1 MKRILLSILACLSL
15 VSLQA
20 ADKKT
25 QELSSPDGRI
35 TVTFDNFKYSVVADG
50 VTVLA
55 PSSIAMLI
63 SDGTMYGPG
72 AKLQKTN
79 YRSGDRVIK
88 ADVYK
93 RSRIHDRY
101 NEMELVYKDFSL
113 IFRAYDE
120 GVAYRFVSGSKKG
133 FNVVTEKAHF
143 TFPDNWMA
151 YVPYLNS
158 KKKNLE
164 EQLFC
169 SFENVY
175 SHINIK
181 DWDSSRGAF
190 LPLVVEVPGGMKVAI
205 TEADLFDYPGLNICN
220 MGHSLT
226 LEGYHA
232 RAPKSTVQ
240 GGHNMLQG
248 IVNSREPFVAMSCRP
263 GAVFPWRV
271 IQISRNDTEL
281 AESDLVY
288 KLAQDPEKRD
298 WSWVKPG
305 KVAWDWWN
313 DWNLYGVDF
322 EAGINNE
329 TYKYYIDFASEHGIE
344 YVILDEGWAVNKKA
358 DLFQVIPEIDVR
370 ELVEY
375 GARKNV
381 GIILWAGTW
390 AVDRNMEEV
399 FRYYSAM
406 GVKGFK
412 IDFMNRDDQDI
423 VNFYTRCAQYGAKY
437 RMMVDFHG
445 AYKPTG
451 LHRTFPNVVNFEGVH
466 GLEHMKWATDDAQ
479 IEYDVTVPYIRMLAG
494 PMDYTQGAMHNV
506 SKENYSPSNSE
517 PMSLGTR
524 CRQLA
529 EYVIFDAPLTMLC
542 DSPSNYMR
550 EPECTEYIAGVP
562 TVWNETMA
570 LDGKIGKYI
579 VMARRSGN
587 DWYIGAL
594 TDWTPRELEID
605 LSFLPKGSYK
615 AVIFKDGK
623 NAAKAARDYVR
634 ESTTVNSGDIL
645 RIHLAPGGGWTAK
658 LEKL

>member
-1 MKRILLSILACLSL
+1 
-15 VSLQA
+15 
-20 ADKKT
+20 
-25 QELSSPDGRI
+25 
-35 TVTFDNFKYSVVADG
+35 
-50 VTVLA
+50 
-55 PSSIAMLI
+55 
-63 SDGTMYGPG
+63 
-72 AKLQKTN
+72 
-79 YRSGDRVIK
+79 
-88 ADVYK
+88 
-93 RSRIHDRY
+93 
-101 NEMELVYKDFSL
+101 
-113 IFRAYDE
+113 
-120 GVAYRFVSGSKKG
+120 
-133 FNVVTEKAHF
+133 
-143 TFPDNWMA
+143 
-151 YVPYLNS
+151 
-158 KKKNLE
+158 
-164 EQLFC
+164 
-169 SFENVY
+169 
-175 SHINIK
+175 
-181 DWDSSRGAF
+181 
-190 LPLVVEVPGGMKVAI
+190 MKVAI

-232 RAPKSTVQ
+232 RAPRSTVQ

-248 IVNSREPFVAMSCRP
+248 IVNSREPFVAVSCRP

-375 GARKNV
+375 GAKKNV

-479 IEYDVTVPYIRMLAG
+479 IEYDVTIPYIRMLAG

-506 SKENYSPSNSE
+506 SKENYSPSNTE

-570 LDGKIGKYI
+570 IDGKIGKYI

-594 TDWTPRELEID
+594 TDWTPRDLDID
-605 LSFLPKGSYK
+605 LSFLPSGSYK

-634 ESTTVNSGDIL
+634 EETTVTSGEKL
-645 RIHLAPGGGWTAK
+645 QIHLAPGGGWTAK
-658 LEKL
+658 ISKL